1 MAMIGRP
8 TGWENTNHATLAL
21 PAADTLQGFVI
32 QDDWSILASQGVPTG
47 DHEDS
52 WISKHIASAPVQ
64 TMIALGAGHGAILGG
79 LAHDKVLFDFNGK
92 LVLAPWR
99 PGNISRTSQ
108 GVKDWGGVFQSGN
121 MSAVIDR
128 RWGTACFYHHDKK
141 TVVLRALADV
151 ETQTDR
157 PLGKAGP
164 LVNRSPAGRLT
175 LRQGWAIYNRQLF
188 YLIGDHA
195 GGQELISYDLAT
207 GRLLWRFPAKLCGDV
222 AWQEPQGLFVS
233 DLGVLSGNPMI
244 YVGFTNRI
252 GTGDSFVRQHVIK
265 RLRDPASVLTPHL
278 TSPAMP

>member
-1 MAMIGRP
+1 MP
-8 TGWENTNHATLAL
+8 N
-21 PAADTLQGFVI
+21 
-32 QDDWSILASQGVPTG
+32 G
-47 DHEDS
+47 DHENT
-52 WISKHIASAPVQ
+52 WISKHTASAPVQ
-64 TMIALGAGHGAILGG
+64 TMIATDAGHGAILGG

-99 PGNISRTSQ
+99 PGNISRTSR
-108 GVKDWGGVFQSGN
+108 GVKDWGGAFQSGN

-175 LRQGWAIYNRQLF
+175 LRHGWAIYNRQLF

-195 GGQELISYDLAT
+195 GGQELISLT
-207 GRLLWRFPAKLCGDV
+207 SLRQGCCGD
-222 AWQEPQGLFVS
+222 S
-233 DLGVLSGNPMI
+233 
-244 YVGFTNRI
+244 
-252 GTGDSFVRQHVIK
+252 
-265 RLRDPASVLTPHL
+265 LRSCAATWPGRSPKGCSCL
-278 TSPAMP
+278 TSGCCPVIR